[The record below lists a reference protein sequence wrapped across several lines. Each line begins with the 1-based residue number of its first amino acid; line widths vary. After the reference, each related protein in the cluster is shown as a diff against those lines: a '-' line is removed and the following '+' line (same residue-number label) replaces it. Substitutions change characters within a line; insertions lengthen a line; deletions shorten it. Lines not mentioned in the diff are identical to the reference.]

1 MRNLPTRALFSGT
14 ALALATILLGA
25 CASVSDD
32 LMSLDNCCAGI
43 PPPPPEPAPSSQ
55 LATIIAVTEPGVG
68 ENTDR
73 LQWSPEL
80 EMEDEYP
87 AGPQNLRLVQYASEY
102 NLGVPA
108 LIKPERLSNNSGA
121 SLIVEIPADPDA
133 EMSFSISIDNGVL
146 PANIPLTP
154 SEVGPFLDATLADG
168 SKVRV
173 VLESTDQSTGGSG
186 EELLWTAYGAWNV
199 NGPAA
204 GIGYGADFVTGVET
218 PDGNMPTT
226 GTATFDGFVRGTA
239 TLRDGPNLRGAN
251 LLGDATIT
259 ADFATGTIRGGAP
272 TIIAIP
278 LGQLPLPQGTLTP
291 GPAQAWNSLLFA
303 GSFAQGLNGFSGTA
317 TVGTAPGNSYSLSST
332 ATGYFSGLFYGP
344 AAEELGA
351 VWNLHDSTGMASGV
365 LVGGQ

>member
-1 MRNLPTRALFSGT
+1 MWRRSNPRLLAET
-14 ALALATILLGA
+14 ALACGCMMLQACATIP
-25 CASVSDD
+25 SDYYSFD
-32 LMSLDNCCAGI
+32 CCSGI
-43 PPPPPEPAPSSQ
+43 PAPPPEPAPSSQ
-55 LATIIAVTEPGVG
+55 PATILAVTEPGVG
-68 ENTDR
+68 ANTDR
-73 LQWSPEL
+73 LEWAP
-80 EMEDEYP
+80 MPEDEEVV
-87 AGPQNLRLVQYASEY
+87 GPQSLRLVQYASEY

-108 LIKPERLSNNSGA
+108 QVKPEQLSNNGGA

-173 VLESTDQSTGGSG
+173 VLESTNQSTGSSG

-199 NGPAA
+199 SGTTV

-239 TLRDGPNLRGAN
+239 TLRDGPNLRVAN

-259 ADFATGTIRGGAP
+259 ADFATGTISGGAP

-303 GSFAQGLNGFSGTA
+303 GSFAQGVNGFSGTA
-317 TVGTAPGNSYSLSST
+317 TVGTAPGNSYSLSS
-332 ATGYFSGLFYGP
+332 AANGYFSGLFYGP

-365 LVGGQ
+365 LAGGQ